1 MKEIYTLNS
10 DPLPWPPV
18 PHDCLITDIRIQDR
32 VLEFTFE
39 EDISCHDSIK
49 VLKPGAKS
57 LVMRFNLCGDPYD
70 QENLLIRLESA
81 IKLRWWNPWKP
92 FSPIQRCRILDNKKL
107 PGLTKGGRRLG
118 YIDHFISRS
127 SGTLIVRLSAM
138 EEIQMEMYADVI
150 EYEWI
155 T

>member
-81 IKLRWWNPWKP
+81 VKLRWWNPWKP

-107 PGLTKGGRRLG
+107 PGRASPGIYRPLHQPVLRHPDRQAERHRGNPDGN
-118 YIDHFISRS
+118 
-127 SGTLIVRLSAM
+127 VRGCHR
-138 EEIQMEMYADVI
+138 V
-150 EYEWI
+150 
-155 T
+155 